1 MPYGCVEVVIKLKE
15 TPLKLYEGEVKDR
28 IVMRLQPNPH
38 LDIRMEIKS
47 PGLNDDLE
55 LATLSHD
62 YPQDRAVDGYEK
74 LLR

>member
-1 MPYGCVEVVIKLKE
+1 MCRGGYQIERTI
-15 TPLKLYEGEVKDR
+15 LKLYEGEVGDR

-55 LATLSHD
+55 LATYLMTIHKRGRLMVMKNS
-62 YPQDRAVDGYEK
+62 
-74 LLR
+74 